1 MILIVIINIRYGNLF
16 PGSRENDV
24 KLSWNGLLAG
34 MTVSMM
40 LVGCPQEPIADGGT
54 GGGNTG
60 GGGEMGGG
68 AGGGGATGGG
78 GGGDAGPV
86 QRDLDVVVVRLN
98 PDGTPD
104 TTFGDAGI
112 TRIDFG
118 QATGRARDTVY
129 SFEKDSAGR
138 MVLFGSTQATGRSDS
153 DRFVA
158 RLTTSGALDSA
169 FATGGVQRLDF
180 GNSNDN
186 TLHGLLQADG
196 KIVSSGYT
204 SVPTGVVL
212 SDGGIQSANRP
223 VLFRLDSTGALD
235 PSFGDGGVVGVAKF
249 ANTVPTMPW
258 GMAEAYGVAR
268 QSTGNYVTAGYGRVA
283 SSGPVD
289 LVSFRYLESGAEDA
303 SWAGSGAFIL
313 DLVGGDE
320 RGRHV
325 LALADDRIVSV
336 GSGTPLTGNVD
347 AMVTVLTSAGAAD
360 TTFAADGYKTWSFG
374 RNDEAF
380 FGAAVGPGGMA
391 LGAVGY
397 RTGPA
402 NTAAENDDAL
412 LLVLPLSTGGPAEF
426 AQAVPLA
433 TAAHDRFLGIAW
445 DGNKIVASGFVRDGA
460 DTKFA
465 AARFNTDGSL
475 DTTFGTGGIVTINV
489 TEGGGTEEAAR
500 WVVVQADGKIVI
512 AGPAEH

>member
-1 MILIVIINIRYGNLF
+1 MILIVIINTSYGNLF

-24 KLSWNGLLAG
+24 KLGLNGLLAG

-40 LVGCPQEPIADGGT
+40 LMGCPMEPIPDGGT

-60 GGGEMGGG
+60 GGGQVGGG
-68 AGGGGATGGG
+68 AGGGATGGG
-78 GGGDAGPV
+78 GGGGDAGTTP
-86 QRDLDVVVVRLN
+86 RDLDVVVVRLN
-98 PDGTPD
+98 SNGTPD

-112 TRIDFG
+112 ARIDFG
-118 QATGRARDTVY
+118 QATGGARDSVWG
-129 SFEKDSAGR
+129 FDKDSAGR
-138 MVLFGSTQATGRSDS
+138 MVLFGSTKATGRNDV

-158 RLTTSGALDSA
+158 RLTTSGALDTT
-169 FATGGVQRLDF
+169 FATGGVHRSDT
-180 GNSNDN
+180 GNLNDN
-186 TLHGLLQADG
+186 TRHGFVQADG
-196 KIVSSGYT
+196 KIVGSGYT
-204 SVPTGVVL
+204 AVPTGVAL
-212 SDGGIQSANRP
+212 SDGGVQTANRP
-223 VLFRLDSTGALD
+223 VLFRLDSTGAPDLT
-235 PSFGDGGVVGVAKF
+235 FGDGGVVSVAKF
-249 ANTVPTMPW
+249 ANAVPTMPW

-268 QSTGNYVTAGYGRVA
+268 QSTGSYVTSGYGRIA
-283 SSGPVD
+283 SSGTVD
-289 LVSFRYLESGAEDA
+289 LVSFRYLETGAEDPT
-303 SWAGSGAFIL
+303 WAGTGSFIL
-313 DLVGGDE
+313 NLVGGDE

-325 LALADDRIVSV
+325 LTLADDRIVSV

-347 AMVTVLTSAGAAD
+347 AMVTVLTAAGAPD

-397 RTGPA
+397 RTGAA
-402 NTAAENDDAL
+402 NTTAENDDAV
-412 LLVLPLSTGGPAEF
+412 LLVLPISSGGPVEF
-426 AQAVPLA
+426 AQAVPLS
-433 TAAHDRFLGIAW
+433 TGAHDRLLGIAW

-475 DTTFGTGGIVTINV
+475 DTTFGTGGIVIINV
-489 TEGGGTEEAAR
+489 TEAGGTEEAAR